1 MDETAPYALTG
12 AVFATERA
20 AIEEA
25 HDALHY
31 SAGNFYVNDKPTGAV
46 VGQQPFGGSRASG
59 TNDKAGSMWNLIRWV
74 SPRTVKETFVPPT
87 DYRYPFLA
95 PDSQQGRGADMLVR
109 VLDGVDAFLD
119 RLGSVSFLPLALAIG
134 CHLLKMAC
142 TSRAWRNVLAA
153 AYPEERVP
161 WISIYGAY
169 LAGVGINA
177 IIPARAG
184 DAVRIVLAHRA
195 IPGSTYTTVV
205 SSTLVLSFFDIF
217 AATTLLTWAA
227 TTGQLPGLDVLP
239 RLQSFDFAWLFSRPL
254 LFDLALAGVLVA
266 IGVLAIWIAG
276 HVADFRAR
284 IAQAFRVLSPPTRY
298 LRRVVTWQAADWSLR
313 LLTIWFLLAA
323 FHIPQTL
330 ENAGLVQVSTS
341 VATLLPITPAGVGTE
356 QAFLLYVLNGVAS
369 AAVLL
374 AFSVGAKLT
383 LTVTNVVAGFTAIAL
398 TLRTVRYKRAL
409 ELPEEATEG

>member
-1 MDETAPYALTG
+1 
-12 AVFATERA
+12 
-20 AIEEA
+20 
-25 HDALHY
+25 
-31 SAGNFYVNDKPTGAV
+31 
-46 VGQQPFGGSRASG
+46 
-59 TNDKAGSMWNLIRWV
+59 
-74 SPRTVKETFVPPT
+74 
-87 DYRYPFLA
+87 
-95 PDSQQGRGADMLVR
+95 MLVR

-119 RLGSVSFLPLALAIG
+119 QIGSVSFLPLALAIG

-153 AYPEERVP
+153 AYPAERVP

-205 SSTLVLSFFDIF
+205 SSTLVLSLFDLF
-217 AATTLLTWAA
+217 AASALLTWAL
-227 TTGQLPGLDVLP
+227 TTGELPGLDVLP
-239 RLQSFDFAWLFSRPL
+239 RLRSFDFAWLFGRPL
-254 LFDLALAGVLVA
+254 LFELTIAGVLVA
-266 IGVLAIWIAG
+266 LGVVGFWIAG
-276 HVADFRAR
+276 HVADFRER
-284 IAQAFRVLSPPTRY
+284 VAQAFRVLSPPTRY
-298 LRRVVTWQAADWSLR
+298 LRKVAVWQAADWGLR

-330 ENAGLVQVSTS
+330 ENAALTQVSTS

-356 QAFLLYVLNGVAS
+356 QAFLLYALSGVAS
-369 AAVLL
+369 ASVLL

-383 LTVTNVVAGFTAIAL
+383 LTITNVIAGFTAIVL
-398 TLRTVRYKRAL
+398 TLRTVRFKKAL
-409 ELPEEATEG
+409 GPLPEPAE

>member
-1 MDETAPYALTG
+1 
-12 AVFATERA
+12 
-20 AIEEA
+20 
-25 HDALHY
+25 
-31 SAGNFYVNDKPTGAV
+31 
-46 VGQQPFGGSRASG
+46 
-59 TNDKAGSMWNLIRWV
+59 
-74 SPRTVKETFVPPT
+74 
-87 DYRYPFLA
+87 
-95 PDSQQGRGADMLVR
+95 MLVR

-119 RLGSVSFLPLALAIG
+119 QIGSVSFLPLALAIG

-153 AYPEERVP
+153 AYPAERVP

-205 SSTLVLSFFDIF
+205 SSTLVLSLFDLF
-217 AATTLLTWAA
+217 AASALLTWAL
-227 TTGQLPGLDVLP
+227 TTGELPGLDVLP
-239 RLQSFDFAWLFSRPL
+239 RLRSFDFAWLFGRPL
-254 LFDLALAGVLVA
+254 LFELTIAGVLVA
-266 IGVLAIWIAG
+266 LGVVGFWIAG
-276 HVADFRAR
+276 HVADFRER
-284 IAQAFRVLSPPTRY
+284 VAQAFRVLSPPTRY
-298 LRRVVTWQAADWSLR
+298 LRKVAVWQAADWGLR

-330 ENAGLVQVSTS
+330 ENAALTQVSTS

-356 QAFLLYVLNGVAS
+356 QAFLLYALSGVAS
-369 AAVLL
+369 ASVLL

-383 LTVTNVVAGFTAIAL
+383 LTITNVVAGFTAIVL
-398 TLRTVRYKRAL
+398 TLRTVRFKKAL
-409 ELPEEATEG
+409 GPLPEPAE